1 VRYIVEVVIS
11 LKPVVNDPQG
21 LTVRAGLHQ
30 LGFSEVSEVRVGSTS
45 AWRWTATPSRASGK
59 AWRACAR
66 TAAQP
71 CHRGLPHRAPAF
83 RRSVAHADQLSR
95 MRFGIAVFP
104 GTWSDG
110 DCARAVEVL
119 GHQSVRL
126 WHRERDLQ
134 GSDCVILPGG
144 FAYGDHLRT
153 GAVAR
158 FARSWRRCRS
168 SPPRAGLVLGICNGF
183 QILCEAHLLPGAL
196 TRNVSLE
203 FRCET
208 TWLRVETVDTPFTRD
223 CERAGCW
230 PSRSATVRAV
240 SSPTR
245 PRWTVWRPSSGSPS
259 ATSPATDRRSARPL
273 PTDHARHRRH
283 RERGPQRA
291 GMMPHPERAAEPLL
305 GSEDGMSIFRSV
317 VEAVAERSAFTVAP

>member
-1 VRYIVEVVIS
+1 
-11 LKPVVNDPQG
+11 
-21 LTVRAGLHQ
+21 
-30 LGFSEVSEVRVGSTS
+30 
-45 AWRWTATPSRASGK
+45 
-59 AWRACAR
+59 
-66 TAAQP
+66 
-71 CHRGLPHRAPAF
+71 
-83 RRSVAHADQLSR
+83 

-158 FARSWRRCRS
+158 FA
-168 SPPRAGLVLGICNGF
+168 PLMEAVQEFAAAGGLVLGICNGF

-196 TRNVSLE
+196 TRNASLE
-203 FRCET
+203 FRCES
-208 TWLRVETVDTPFTRD
+208 TWLRVETVDTPFTRA
-223 CERAGCW
+223 CERGGVLAIPVSHGEGRFVADPSTLDRLEAEQRVAFRYVARDGSAVGEASPNGSMRDIAGI
-230 PSRSATVRAV
+230 V
-240 SSPTR
+240 SEGR
-245 PRWTVWRPSSGSPS
+245 NV
-259 ATSPATDRRSARPL
+259 L
-273 PTDHARHRRH
+273 
-283 RERGPQRA
+283 
-291 GMMPHPERAAEPLL
+291 GMMPHPERAVETLL

-317 VEAVAERSAFTVAP
+317 VEAVAERSVFTVAP

>member
-1 VRYIVEVVIS
+1 
-11 LKPVVNDPQG
+11 
-21 LTVRAGLHQ
+21 
-30 LGFSEVSEVRVGSTS
+30 
-45 AWRWTATPSRASGK
+45 
-59 AWRACAR
+59 
-66 TAAQP
+66 
-71 CHRGLPHRAPAF
+71 
-83 RRSVAHADQLSR
+83 

-119 GHQSVRL
+119 GHESVRL

-158 FARSWRRCRS
+158 FA
-168 SPPRAGLVLGICNGF
+168 PLMEAVQEFAAAGGLVLGICNGF

-196 TRNVSLE
+196 TRNASLE

-223 CERAGCW
+223 CERGGVLAIPVSHGEGRFVAD
-230 PSRSATVRAV
+230 PSTLDRLEAEQRVAFQMCIRDSVQAVQETVGDEGRFFHLGLTSSDVVDTALATQLRDA
-240 SSPTR
+240 
-245 PRWTVWRPSSGSPS
+245 
-259 ATSPATDRRSARPL
+259 ARQI
-273 PTDHARHRRH
+273 DDD
-283 RERGPQRA
+283 
-291 GMMPHPERAAEPLL
+291 AAAL
-305 GSEDGMSIFRSV
+305 
-317 VEAVAERSAFTVAP
+317 EAALALSLIHI